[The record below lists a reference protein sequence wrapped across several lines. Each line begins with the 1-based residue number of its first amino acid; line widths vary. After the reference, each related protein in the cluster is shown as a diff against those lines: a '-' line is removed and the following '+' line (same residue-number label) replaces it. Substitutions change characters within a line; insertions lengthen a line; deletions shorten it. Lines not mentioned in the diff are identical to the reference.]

1 VNVSLLLKSKGLK
14 PKPKA
19 LLVHNSLTYW
29 AGFGPA
35 AQQFRVVGGIRI
47 NDNPCTMMGIKNIF
61 IVHAWLSF
69 IFVMQIN
76 KKIVYGRIRSS
87 EPSIFEWTLLFTA
100 IKGFSLKITHRYFPI
115 KESSPL
121 CAFHCPLPIAWKKYS
136 IAIIYRSLC
145 R

>member
-1 VNVSLLLKSKGLK
+1 MNVSLLLKSKGLK

-35 AQQFRVVGGIRI
+35 AQQFRVAGGIGI
-47 NDNPCTMMGIKNIF
+47 NDNPCTIMGIKNIL
-61 IVHAWLSF
+61 IVHGGLSF

-76 KKIVYGRIRSS
+76 KKIVYGGMRNGVL
-87 EPSIFEWTLLFTA
+87 SIFEWTLLFTA
-100 IKGFSLKITHRYFPI
+100 IKGFSLKITRRYFPI

-121 CAFHCPLPIAWKKYS
+121 CAFH
-136 IAIIYRSLC
+136 
-145 R
+145 